1 MFSIVDIVSIGLNV
15 YLLADQWS
23 DGSMTGFNQDLRILA
38 ICIMWVNFIAW
49 LKVFEA
55 TTIFIRL
62 IKDTMY
68 DMRWFFFLYLVIVIW
83 FSSML
88 YTINVRKSS
97 LYRDAVYDDEIT
109 GY

>member
-1 MFSIVDIVSIGLNV
+1 MI
-15 YLLADQWS
+15 DQWA
-23 DGSMTGFNQDLRILA
+23 DGAMESFKQNLRIIA
-38 ICIMWVNFIAW
+38 ISIMWVNLITW

-97 LYRDAVYDDEIT
+97 LYSDAVYDDEIT

>member
-1 MFSIVDIVSIGLNV
+1 MESYKQN
-15 YLLADQWS
+15 
-23 DGSMTGFNQDLRILA
+23 LRIIA
-38 ICIMWVNFIAW
+38 ISIMWVNLITW